1 MFNLGGEDKEKLEE
15 NMEEIKQLVNSEDP
29 KDQPQQNS
37 PEQIPDNTPQ
47 DDSEEFEEPEPDF
60 EPEPDLVDQNEQIK
74 EPNDLEFEDQDFD
87 SGSAMENINID
98 NSDVERQNTVK
109 QRDDQFKANLENI
122 SNEVKELNKS
132 ATSPEPSKS
141 GGDTLFIEVD
151 EFQEIRERVE
161 EMKYLSHEVK
171 DLMSGLEDGL
181 DEDRRMESEAQNVVN
196 DFSDRRKAI
205 ESAIR

>member
-15 NMEEIKQLVNSEDP
+15 NMEEIKKLVNSEDP
-29 KDQPQQNS
+29 EDQPQENS
-37 PEQIPDNTPQ
+37 PEQIPDNIPN

-60 EPEPDLVDQNEQIK
+60 EPNPVDQNEDMA
-74 EPNDLEFEDQDFD
+74 EPSDLEFENQDFD
-87 SGSAMENINID
+87 PQSAVDSID
-98 NSDVERQNTVK
+98 TPESNGERQNTVK
-109 QRDDQFKANLENI
+109 QRNDEFKANLENI

-132 ATSPEPSKS
+132 AKSPEPPRSS
-141 GGDTLFIEVD
+141 SDTLFIEVD
-151 EFQEIRERVE
+151 EFKEIRERVE